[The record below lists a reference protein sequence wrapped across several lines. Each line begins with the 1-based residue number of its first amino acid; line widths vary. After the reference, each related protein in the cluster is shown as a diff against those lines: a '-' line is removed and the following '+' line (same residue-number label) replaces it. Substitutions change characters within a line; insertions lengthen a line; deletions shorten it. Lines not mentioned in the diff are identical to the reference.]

1 MIFAGIM
8 LSLVIMAVMVYLAF
22 DKKSSFSIKVAS
34 LIALGIMIITII
46 VCLSLFF
53 TDTRVPVDP
62 SRLIVGAPVE
72 EKKDVGGNTMI
83 LLLLIIFLI
92 AIFTVIVVFAMHE
105 QKKGIKGHNV
115 TNSLW

>member
-8 LSLVIMAVMVYLAF
+8 LSLVIMAVTVFLAF
-22 DKKSSFSIKVAS
+22 DKKSSFAMKIAS
-34 LIALGIMIITII
+34 LIAFGIMILTII
-46 VCLSLFF
+46 VCLFLIF

-72 EKKDVGGNTMI
+72 EKKDLGNNTMV

-92 AIFTVIVVFAMHE
+92 AIFAIMVVLSMREHR
-105 QKKGIKGHNV
+105 KNLKDPHSV
-115 TNSLW
+115 TSIW